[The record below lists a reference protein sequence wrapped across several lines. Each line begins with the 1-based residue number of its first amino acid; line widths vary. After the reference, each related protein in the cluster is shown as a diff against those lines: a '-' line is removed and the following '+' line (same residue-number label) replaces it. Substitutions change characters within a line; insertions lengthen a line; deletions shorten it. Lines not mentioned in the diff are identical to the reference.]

1 MQVLLEHG
9 WPGNIRELKNAV
21 ERAVY
26 RTPPGDPVHVSTF
39 EADGKTYGVGMPI
52 IVYFSKKV
60 TDASAFRKAATV
72 TVNGQKADGAW
83 YFEHSQRDNAALEAH
98 FRMQQY
104 WPAHAAIHVALPLEG
119 KPAGTG
125 LTFDN
130 SLTLDVATGAAQVSQ
145 VDGDAHT
152 MTITSDGAP
161 VKTLEVSLGKAET
174 PTYLGTA
181 VVMAKSNPEEMKSDP
196 GETPAY
202 DIEVPWSVRV
212 TNSGE
217 FIHDASWNGSIGSAN
232 LSHGC
237 TNLNPADAEWY
248 YGFAQIG
255 DPVTWTNTG
264 TGTVIPVED
273 GWGDWNL
280 DWATWSQ
287 GGLVPT
293 SGG

>member
-1 MQVLLEHG
+1 M
-9 WPGNIRELKNAV
+9 
-21 ERAVY
+21 
-26 RTPPGDPVHVSTF
+26 PV
-39 EADGKTYGVGMPI
+39 
-52 IVYFSKKV
+52 IVYFSKKIP
-60 TDASAFRKAATV
+60 DASAFRKAVTV
-72 TVNGQKADGAW
+72 TVNGQRADGAW
-83 YFEHSQRDNAALEAH
+83 YFEPSQLSGYGLEAH
-98 FRMQQY
+98 YRLAQY
-104 WPAHAAIHVALPLEG
+104 WPAHAAIHVDLPL
-119 KPAGTG
+119 AGRSAGPG

-130 SLTLDVATGAAQVSQ
+130 SVSLDMQTGAAQVAQ
-145 VDGDAHT
+145 VDGSADT
-152 MTITSDGAP
+152 MTITSDGQP
-161 VKTLEVSLGKAET
+161 VKTLEVSLGKATT

-212 TNSGE
+212 TNDGE

-237 TNLNPADAEWY
+237 TNLGPADAEWY

-264 TGTVIPVED
+264 TSAVIPVDD

-280 DWATWSQ
+280 DWATYAQ
-287 GGLVPT
+287 GGLLPVT
-293 SGG
+293 GS